1 MPTLDLPAY
10 QVDNVNAPVSVEGLV
25 ARLRDAAIDLD
36 GWSYRKQAAFDGN
49 SNGYVSH
56 AAGDFRVWWGPLR
69 WQTGMTA
76 LWLDGFASG
85 WGSATLKVYLNNNP
99 TAAATITLATSWS
112 TNISISSGY
121 SDGDI
126 ILIEVRTSGNT
137 TKTSRY
143 LVQEVFGTPITV
155 ASSYP
160 GVPTFA
166 STYDAARF
174 NQMIDAC
181 QNLYDRIAAVPIPPT
196 MGHFWVSGT
205 HKVETATLYAGSVL
219 KAQSQDR
226 LVIRGSS
233 NIFNDAEH
241 LKVYLDGV
249 LAYTGSTWTLGTNNV
264 IDIAITLSG
273 SVSNRVYVQID
284 EVVTNAAT
292 NAALFASG
300 QMELNSRF
308 TFHTIRAEA
317 TTSYPA
323 AAPPTAFVADVA
335 ISAATLN
342 SRLNAISTMLS
353 AVNTRLNTATWLWNR
368 AYAVRRR
375 FAIDDAQN
383 SKLAGVFTHSFQR
396 FGDRLIVSGKNV
408 SIGWGGR
415 VIKPQDD
422 AWRDYTY
429 EYAQTKNVISGD
441 KVDTVEVFLE
451 ECEGLYVG
459 QQYAVTGVDVYDAA
473 EYLS

>member
-1 MPTLDLPAY
+1 MPVLSLPTY
-10 QVDNVNAPVSVEGLV
+10 QVNNVNAPISVEGLV
-25 ARLRDAAIDLD
+25 ARLRDAAISLD

-49 SNGYVSH
+49 SNGWVSH
-56 AAGDFRVWWGPLR
+56 AAGDFRVWWGALR
-69 WQTGMTA
+69 WQTGMTT
-76 LWLDGFASG
+76 LSLDGFASG
-85 WGSATLKVYLNNNP
+85 WGSATLKVYLNNSP
-99 TAAATITLATSWS
+99 TAAATITLATSWTTS
-112 TNISISSGY
+112 ISISTGY

-143 LVQEVFGTPITV
+143 LVQEVFGTPVTV
-155 ASSYP
+155 STSWP

-174 NQMIDAC
+174 NQMIDAA
-181 QNLYDRIAAVPIPPT
+181 QNLYDRINAIPIPPT

-205 HKVETATLYAGSVL
+205 HKVDTATLYAGSVL

-241 LKVYLDGV
+241 IEVLLDGV
-249 LAYTGSTWTLGTNNV
+249 LAYTGATWALGSNND

-317 TTSYPA
+317 TTVYPA
-323 AAPPTAFVADVA
+323 ASPPTAFVADTP
-335 ISAATLN
+335 ITAATLN

-353 AVNTRLNTATWLWNR
+353 NVNTRLNTATWLWNR

-375 FAIDDAQN
+375 FAIDDHEN

-415 VIKPQDD
+415 VIEPQDD
-422 AWRDYTY
+422 PWRDYKY
-429 EYAQTKNVISGD
+429 SYAQTKNAITGD
-441 KVDTVEVFLE
+441 KVDVATVFLE
-451 ECEGLYVG
+451 ECEGLYEG
-459 QQYAVTGVDVYDAA
+459 QYYAVTGECVYAA